1 MYKIHARKSLPQL
14 VLSSEIP
21 QILILT
27 HPCLL
32 ADILLFSTYP
42 KFLLFQRLI
51 KMNMPLDEN
60 ETIQFT
66 TTLFA
71 LVRTSLQIR
80 MTGNMNA
87 NDTKL
92 RKMITEDWPNIM
104 PRVLDK
110 MIPKQSGKKWE
121 EVISLTSE

>member
-1 MYKIHARKSLPQL
+1 
-14 VLSSEIP
+14 
-21 QILILT
+21 
-27 HPCLL
+27 
-32 ADILLFSTYP
+32 
-42 KFLLFQRLI
+42 
-51 KMNMPLDEN
+51 MNMPLDEN

-121 EVISLTSE
+121 EIISLTSE

>member
-1 MYKIHARKSLPQL
+1 MDDPIDP
-14 VLSSEIP
+14 I
-21 QILILT
+21 
-27 HPCLL
+27 
-32 ADILLFSTYP
+32 FSHSG
-42 KFLLFQRLI
+42 KFRVFQRLI
-51 KMNMPLDEN
+51 KMNMPLNED
-60 ETIQFT
+60 ETIHFR

-92 RKMITEDWPNIM
+92 RNMIIEDWPNIT

-110 MIPKQSGKKWE
+110 MIPKHSGKDAFL
-121 EVISLTSE
+121 SYYYTL